1 MSASDADALMSQ
13 EHGETLDQMETVM
26 QTSAS
31 KNLPIDTANLTVIGE
46 NEKTIKALKEN
57 SKESSKEA
65 NSRKLDTYCVI
76 ISCVAKHG
84 LQKGNLP
91 PKISSDLKMQLIN
104 MKETEISDGMANKL
118 IKNTAGAIRIFGI
131 NGDNITPTMVGDV
144 FADADITSEAKLIKA
159 VADEPNKTA
168 TQLLVDKLVGKRSTK
183 KDADGNR
190 VDGDKWIGGLG
201 EKDQTEDVFLAIVD
215 TFKNE
220 LENALRVRADMRQ
233 GSQTAGDITQS
244 ENEAVDAMINQLEG
258 EAA

>member
-1 MSASDADALMSQ
+1 
-13 EHGETLDQMETVM
+13 M
-26 QTSAS
+26 QTNAA
-31 KNLPIDTANLTVIGE
+31 KNLPIDPTNLTVIGE

-144 FADADITSEAKLIKA
+144 FEDADITSEAKLIKA
-159 VADEPNKTA
+159 VADEPNKTS
-168 TQLLVDKLVGKRSTK
+168 TQLIVDKIVGKRSTK
-183 KDADGNR
+183 KDADGKR
-190 VDGDKWIGGLG
+190 IDGDKWIGGLG
-201 EKDQTEDVFLAIVD
+201 EKDQTEDQFLAIVE
-215 TFKNE
+215 TLKNE
-220 LENALRVRADMRQ
+220 LEDALRLRASMKQ
-233 GSQTAGDITQS
+233 ASQIAGDVTQS
-244 ENEAVDAMINQLEG
+244 ENDAVNAMTAQLEG

>member
-1 MSASDADALMSQ
+1 
-13 EHGETLDQMETVM
+13 M
-26 QTSAS
+26 QTSTA
-31 KNLPIDTANLTVIGE
+31 KNLPIDAQNLTVIGE

-144 FADADITSEAKLIKA
+144 FEDADITSEAKLIKA

-168 TQLLVDKLVGKRSTK
+168 TQLIVDKLVGKRSTK

-190 VDGDKWIGGLG
+190 VAGDKWIGGLG
-201 EKDQTEDVFLAIVD
+201 EKEHLQS
-215 TFKNE
+215 
-220 LENALRVRADMRQ
+220 AL
-233 GSQTAGDITQS
+233 
-244 ENEAVDAMINQLEG
+244 
-258 EAA
+258 